1 MFVEL
6 SYKVE
11 EEMPVYPGLPKDK
24 FQPHTRM
31 ARGDPSNTTLVSH
44 FLHNGTHVDAPFHF
58 YDEGQTIDEIPIE
71 HFIYERPFLLQK
83 ELKKAE
89 LIQRE
94 DLTSCGDEIRIADI
108 LFLYTGYGT
117 FRNISDVYT
126 DDFPAVSE
134 EAARY
139 IRTELT
145 NLKAVA
151 IDTLSIESAT
161 MAPRTDFRVHK
172 TLLDGSM
179 FDTRTLI
186 IYEDV
191 NIQRIVNQKEIKRIY
206 AFPIRLKGLDGS
218 PVNIVAE
225 TNE

>member
-1 MFVEL
+1 MFIEL

-11 EEMPVYPGLPKDK
+11 EEMPVYPGLPGDK

-31 ARGDPSNTTLVSH
+31 AKGDPSNTTLIIH
-44 FLHNGTHVDAPFHF
+44 FLHNGSHVDAPFHF
-58 YDEGQTIDEIPIE
+58 HDAGKTIDEIPIE
-71 HFIYERPFLLQK
+71 DFVYERPFVIQK
-83 ELKKAE
+83 KLKRSE
-89 LIQRE
+89 LIQLE
-94 DLTSCGDEIRIADI
+94 DLTSCVDELRAADI
-108 LFLYTGYGT
+108 LFLCTGYGAL
-117 FRNISDVYT
+117 RNDRDVYA

-139 IRTELT
+139 IRTELL

-161 MAPRTDFRVHK
+161 MAPQTDFKVHK
-172 TLLDGSM
+172 TFLDGSM
-179 FDTRTLI
+179 FDTRTII

-191 NIQRIVNQKEIKRIY
+191 NIEKIVNKKNIKRIY
-206 AFPIRLKGLDGS
+206 AFPLRLKGLDAS
-218 PVNIVAE
+218 PVTIVAE